1 MSAPFG
7 AAEDA
12 AEVVFRAQE
21 GRQRQF
27 SQCSADIAIYGGAA
41 GGGKSYALLLE
52 ASKWAHVG
60 GYRAVLFRR
69 VHTDLMQEG
78 GLWDES
84 GKIYPHLGG
93 NSVQSPRAVWSFPSG
108 ARISF
113 DHMSHEK
120 ATQRKQGLQAAFFG
134 FDELTHF
141 TAEQFW
147 YVVGRLRSV
156 CGVKPYVRAT
166 CNPDPDSFVRRLID
180 WWIGPDGLPIQE
192 RAGVIRWIARID
204 GTDHWADTR
213 EELVERFPKT
223 KPKSFTFIPAKLEDN
238 RALIEADPDYES
250 NLDAQFSVERER
262 LKNGNWNVRVHAG
275 DYFKRRWFCI
285 VEPDDEIVSEVTRWT
300 RAWDLAAT
308 EVSEKNKNPD
318 WTAGGLVGITRD
330 GALVVRDVERF
341 RVGPGGVEDAIVR
354 LGTQDGRGVA
364 VSVWQDP
371 GQAGKQQV
379 EHQRKLLMRHG
390 LVLDAEPATSNK
402 ETYAKLWSPVA
413 ERGDVYLV
421 RGAWNDAFMSE
432 HEAFPTAGVHD
443 DQVDM
448 MSRAYV
454 FLTRGGVRIRG
465 IRIKGL

>member
-1 MSAPFG
+1 MSAPSG
-7 AAEDA
+7 AADDA

-27 SQCSADIAIYGGAA
+27 SQCTADIAIYGGAA
-41 GGGKSYALLLE
+41 GGGKSFALLLE
-52 ASKWAHVG
+52 ASKWAHVP

-69 VHTDLMQEG
+69 LDTDLTIEG

-84 GKIYPHLGG
+84 SKIYPHLGG
-93 NSVQSPRAVWSFPSG
+93 VGIQSPRKVWRFPSG
-108 ARISF
+108 ARVAF
-113 DHMSHEK
+113 DHLAHEK
-120 ATQRKQGLQAAFFG
+120 NTLRKMGLQAAFIG

-141 TAEQFW
+141 TEQQFW
-147 YVVGRLRSV
+147 YLVSRLRST

-166 CNPDPDSFVRRLID
+166 CNPDPDSFVRKLID

-192 RAGVIRWIARID
+192 RAGQLRWLTRIN
-204 GTDHWADTR
+204 GESHWGDTR
-213 EELVERFPKT
+213 EEMIERFPGNI
-223 KPKSFTFIPAKLEDN
+223 PKSVTFIPAKLEDN
-238 RALIEADPDYES
+238 RALVEADPEYES
-250 NLDAQFSVERER
+250 NLDAQFSVDRER
-262 LKNGNWNVRVHAG
+262 LKNGNWNARVHAG

-285 VEPDDEIVSEVTRWT
+285 VEPDDPIISEVTRWT

-308 EVSEKNKNPD
+308 EPSEKNKDPD

-390 LVLDAEPATSNK
+390 LALDAEPATANK

-421 RGAWNDAFMSE
+421 RGPWNDAFMSE
-432 HEAFPTAGVHD
+432 HEAFPTPGVHD

>member
-41 GGGKSYALLLE
+41 GGGKSFALLLE
-52 ASKWAHVG
+52 ASKWAHVP

-69 VHTDLMQEG
+69 LDTDLTIEG

-84 GKIYPHLGG
+84 SKIYPHLGG
-93 NSVQSPRAVWSFPSG
+93 VGVQSPRKVWRFPSG
-108 ARISF
+108 ARVAF
-113 DHMSHEK
+113 DHLAHEK
-120 ATQRKQGLQAAFFG
+120 NTLRKMGLQAAFIG

-141 TAEQFW
+141 TEQQFW
-147 YVVGRLRSV
+147 YLVSRLRST

-166 CNPDPDSFVRRLID
+166 CNPDPDSFVRKLID

-192 RAGVIRWIARID
+192 RAGQLRWLTRIN
-204 GTDHWADTR
+204 GEDHWGDSR
-213 EELVERFPKT
+213 EEMLERFPGNS
-223 KPKSFTFIPAKLEDN
+223 PKSVTFIPAKLEDN
-238 RALIEADPDYES
+238 RALVEADPEYES
-250 NLDAQFSVERER
+250 NLDAQFTVDRER
-262 LKNGNWNVRVHAG
+262 LKNGNWNARVHAG

-285 VEPDDEIVSEVTRWT
+285 IEPDDPIIDEVTRWC
-300 RAWDLAAT
+300 RSWDLAAT

-318 WTAGGLVGITRD
+318 WTAGAHMGTTRD
-330 GALVVRDVERF
+330 GALVIRDMEHF
-341 RVGPGGVEDAIVR
+341 RGGPGAVEDAIVR
-354 LGTQDGRGVA
+354 LASQDGRNCTVA
-364 VSVWQDP
+364 VWQDP
-371 GQAGKQQV
+371 GQAGKAQV
-379 EHQRKLLMRHG
+379 AHQRKLLTRKG
-390 LVLDAEPATSNK
+390 YVLAAEPATQNK

-421 RGAWNDAFMSE
+421 RGPWNEALISAC
-432 HEAFPTAGVHD
+432 EAFPTPGVHD
-443 DQVDM
+443 DPVDAV
-448 MSRAYV
+448 SRGYV
-454 FLTRGGVRIRG
+454 FLARGGVKVRG